1 MRVAF
6 LKHGQE
12 GGTRRHI
19 FALASCL
26 REKGVEV
33 MELDIYEGDLQ
44 ERVKELLDFSPL
56 FVIDLDGSCLIFGE
70 KDGQKVPIFDA
81 FGFVHVSLF
90 TEDPL
95 MNFQP
100 LLDIKDSNNFL
111 PIVMDLKYTDSLR
124 FLGHERSTLYMIPFI
139 DPDSMVEPPKE
150 KDIEAV
156 FIGPVVDPNILANR
170 LTQNI
175 KENLIPFFFEVG
187 EFLFRNPE
195 AHIFYASEYILSMF
209 NPSFQEELNK
219 WRQEDPQG
227 YLKLLNDIG
236 FYATA
241 RKRWYL
247 LSFLEGIN
255 LRVLGAYE
263 GEPKESHE
271 HIETESWYEALQII
285 GRSYLTIL
293 SYPYSIPTGLGFLPI
308 EVAYMES
315 APFIDYRATLPSF
328 FNPGSEIITYLPL
341 DRADLEEKLLYY
353 LENSQEAREMG
364 LKAKERVLNS
374 YTPKDRCEFLFNI
387 FQEVLSQAQQN
398 NSG

>member
-1 MRVAF
+1 MKVAF
-6 LKHGQE
+6 LKQGQE
-12 GGTRRHI
+12 GETRRHI
-19 FALASCL
+19 FALAHCL

-33 MELDIYEGDLQ
+33 MELDIFEGDLQ

-70 KDGQKVPIFDA
+70 KDGQRMPIFDA
-81 FGFVHVSLF
+81 FGFAHVSLF

-95 MNFQP
+95 INFQP
-100 LLDIKDSNNFL
+100 LLDIKTSNNFL

-124 FLGHERSTLYMIPFI
+124 FLGHERSTLYMTPFI
-139 DPDSMVEPPKE
+139 DPNSMVEAPKE
-150 KDIEAV
+150 KDINAV
-156 FIGPVVDPNILANR
+156 FVGPVIDPNILANR
-170 LTQNI
+170 LAQNI
-175 KENLIPFFFEVG
+175 KEDLIPFFFEVG

-209 NPSFQEELNK
+209 NPSFQEEFNK
-219 WRQEDPQG
+219 WRKEDIQG
-227 YLKLLNDIG
+227 YLRLLNHIG
-236 FYATA
+236 SYATA

-247 LSFLEGIN
+247 LSFLEGID
-255 LRVLGAYE
+255 LKVLGAYE
-263 GEPKESHE
+263 GELKESHE
-271 HIETESWYEALQII
+271 HIETENWHEALQII

-328 FNPGSEIITYLPL
+328 FTPDSEIIPYLPL
-341 DRADLEEKLLYY
+341 DRADLEEKILYY
-353 LENSQEAREMG
+353 LDNLQEAREIG
-364 LKAKERVLNS
+364 LRAKERVLNN

-387 FQEVLSQAQQN
+387 FQDILSQAQQN
-398 NSG
+398 SSG